1 MYLNS
6 LKVISF
12 IVILK
17 GDQWKQLIA
26 KYKKGDVVLG
36 HIMYID
42 IRIGAVVH
50 FNLDNKFMGV
60 IPFTAQQHKM
70 MEKFPIPFLA
80 SSNGKTYT
88 INQLLS
94 ENFLKQNKQVK
105 CVIETFDEKQKIVY
119 LYLTWPQNIP

>member
-50 FNLDNKFMGV
+50 FNLDNKFIGV
-60 IPFTAQQHKM
+60 IPFTAQQHQM

-94 ENFLKQNKQVK
+94 KDFLKQNKQVK